1 MMALPPLSLLQCPDT
16 QSSQVANVDVGVKC
30 FVLVMAAGGGKR
42 GGRTQQSAKRVMHSK
57 DASNR
62 GNATGN
68 DKPVQQKDER
78 AAQQ

>member
-1 MMALPPLSLLQCPDT
+1 M
-16 QSSQVANVDVGVKC
+16 
-30 FVLVMAAGGGKR
+30 R
-42 GGRTQQSAKRVMHSK
+42 SK

-68 DKPVQQKDER
+68 DKPAQQKDKK